1 MRRLRVTPGLMSP
14 ISNTNTT
21 MRKNQNTFD
30 VFGRATRISGTTV
43 FRAFSPKGRMF
54 TKRVKRSCD
63 DAFDFPFAVFGV
75 VSNAP
80 GRAGL
85 RDPST
90 TQVRFCRNDHE
101 VAVACDRFKAAFC
114 DAIVT
119 VKTTT
124 W

>member
-1 MRRLRVTPGLMSP
+1 
-14 ISNTNTT
+14 

-30 VFGRATRISGTTV
+30 VFGRATRISSTTV

-54 TKRVKRSCD
+54 TKRVKTSCD
-63 DAFDFPFAVFGV
+63 DTFDFPFAVFGIT
-75 VSNAP
+75 SNAP
-80 GRAGL
+80 GRAGM

-90 TQVRFCRNDHE
+90 TQVRFCRNQDE
-101 VAVACDRFKAAFC
+101 VAVASDRFKAAGC
-114 DAIVT
+114 DVVVA

>member
-1 MRRLRVTPGLMSP
+1 
-14 ISNTNTT
+14 
-21 MRKNQNTFD
+21 MRKNQSTFD
-30 VFGRATRISGTTV
+30 VFGRATRISSTTV

-63 DAFDFPFAVFGV
+63 DAFDFPFAVFGI

-80 GRAGL
+80 GRAGM

-90 TQVRFCRNDHE
+90 TQVRFCRSQDE
-101 VAVACDRFKAAFC
+101 VAKAGHRFTAAGCDVV
-114 DAIVT
+114 VT